1 MAHFAFEQQL
11 SEAVGDLC
19 LELPLYKQRVI
30 FSCGL
35 KKLLKLVFFDSFHPF
50 LTIFHL
56 AGAYGFLH

>member
-30 FSCGL
+30 FSCDL
-35 KKLLKLVFFDSFHPF
+35 KKLLTLVFFVN
-50 LTIFHL
+50 I
-56 AGAYGFLH
+56 GFL